1 MDTSSAHGAADP
13 PRRVPDRLFQA
24 LVDATAHPFLVLE
37 PDGTIVYAGRSIT
50 DLLGW
55 QPAQLVGAN
64 MVDFLPDGE
73 IERAALAFE
82 QVRMVDRRASSIP
95 MVFQILRSDGT
106 PTWCEVGAL
115 SADSI
120 GFDGLALRLRSWT
133 HNHHFNLF
141 LGALSGSAPFADVC
155 EHLCRSIAITL
166 QVTGALIHHG
176 FDGYEFRW
184 TDGAGVPR
192 ACAPADS
199 GPWHRAAL
207 TATPVNATLG
217 DLPPRARIPA
227 EEAGLAGVWC
237 VPIHVSDHLPPAV
250 LSVWRADTSPPLLG
264 HQMGLDLQARY
275 VQLAI
280 QKWIEHQ
287 RLVHIAGHD
296 GLTGVANRANF
307 RERLAE
313 AIAIGEA
320 DLAVAF
326 CDLDAFKPVNDVHG
340 HHVGDQVLVQVADR
354 LRSSLRAGD
363 DLARIGGDEF
373 TVLMRNVPDADAAR
387 HLAERMLAATAEPFV
402 VDGRELRIGLS
413 IGIAL
418 ITPDLSADTLLA
430 LADGALYQAKREGG
444 GRAHVAE
451 R

>member
-1 MDTSSAHGAADP
+1 MDTSSAEGGAGQP
-13 PRRVPDRLFQA
+13 PRVPDRLFRA
-24 LVDATAHPFLVLE
+24 LVDATAHPFLVLA
-37 PDGTIVYAGRSIT
+37 PDGTILYAGASIT

-55 QPAQLVGAN
+55 HPDELVGAN
-64 MVDFLPDGE
+64 MVDFLPPDE
-73 IERAALAFE
+73 VERAAAAFD
-82 QVRMVDRRASSIP
+82 QVRQVDHRAQSIP
-95 MVFQILRSDGT
+95 MVFRILTSDGT
-106 PTWCEVGAL
+106 PMWCEVGAL
-115 SADSI
+115 AGASI

-141 LGALSGSAPFADVC
+141 LGALSGSAPFSEVC
-155 EHLCRSIAITL
+155 EHLCQSIALTL
-166 QVTGALIHHG
+166 QLSGALIHHG

-184 TDGAGVPR
+184 TDGVGVPR
-192 ACAPADS
+192 ACAPADA

-207 TATPVNATLG
+207 TGRQVNATLE
-217 DLPPRARIPA
+217 DLPPRARVPA

-237 VPIHVSDHLPPAV
+237 VPVHVTDQLPPAV
-250 LSVWRADTSPPLLG
+250 LSVWRSDTSPPLLG
-264 HQMGLDLQARY
+264 HQMGLELQARY

-313 AIAIGEA
+313 ALAIGEG

-326 CDLDAFKPVNDVHG
+326 CDLDAFKPINDAHG

-354 LRSSLRAGD
+354 LRAALRVGD

-373 TVLMRNVPDADAAR
+373 TVLMRNVPDDDAAQ
-387 HLAERMLAATAEPFV
+387 HLADRMLAATTEPFV

-418 ITPDLSADTLLA
+418 VTPDLSADTLLA
-430 LADGALYQAKREGG
+430 LADAALYQAKRDGG
-444 GRAHVAE
+444 GRAHVAH